1 MSFQTCNLVLLAL
14 VAVCFTVSTAMLMR
28 RFGGRRRT
36 QRLAQ
41 LLFPAS
47 QFAVVALLLVCCMV
61 YELPLYESAIF
72 ACLGSACLPIDARLF
87 RALDRSFDVEAEE
100 LRARM
105 LAEQLEVQQACQR
118 HAQAEAVEAAHV
130 RRSMIEQLRAADAQ
144 LDEHSAAGAAREMER
159 AVKIAGTR
167 ALRLCQ
173 NHAVDALLQVKSHAA
188 REAGIDFS
196 VAADV
201 PVDLDLPEVEVC
213 GVLAN
218 LIDNA
223 MNATRALDEGQRLV
237 KVSARVRA
245 NFLVVTVGNSCVAPE
260 GGKGAPG
267 RADAPAGASRPASAS
282 WTQAALRPSLSVE
295 HGWGQ
300 GIVKSIAERHDGTFD
315 VSFDDEGLYVASV
328 VMAIDGKGAR

>member
-1 MSFQTCNLVLLAL
+1 MSWQTCNLALLAI
-14 VAVCFTVSTAMLMR
+14 VAVCFVASTATLMR

-47 QFAVVALLLVCCMV
+47 QFAVVVLLVACCVV
-61 YELPLYESAIF
+61 YELPIYESVVF
-72 ACLGSACLPIDARLF
+72 ACLGIACLPIDARLF

-100 LRARM
+100 MRARM
-105 LAEQLEVQQACQR
+105 LAEQLEVQQACQS
-118 HAQAEAVEAAHV
+118 HAKAEAAEAARV

-144 LDEHSAAGAAREMER
+144 LDERSAAGATRDLAR
-159 AVKIAGTR
+159 AVEIAGTR

-173 NHAVDALLQVKSHAA
+173 NHAVDALLQVKSYAA
-188 REAGIDFS
+188 REAGIDITVS
-196 VAADV
+196 ADV
-201 PVDLDLPEVEVC
+201 PADLNLPEVEVC

-223 MNATRALDEGQRLV
+223 MNATRALDEGQRLI

-245 NFLVVTVGNSCVAPE
+245 NFLVVTVGNSCVAPA
-260 GGKGAPG
+260 GGRGVSAS
-267 RADAPAGASRPASAS
+267 DAPAGAFRPASAPWKQTAS
-282 WTQAALRPSLSVE
+282 RPSLAVE

-300 GIVKSIAERHDGTFD
+300 GIVNSIAKRHDGTFD
-315 VSFDDEGLYVASV
+315 VAFDDEGLYVASV
-328 VMAIDGKGAR
+328 VMAIDGKGVR